1 MPLIR
6 LFIDI
11 CLLRAAPQDV
21 PAAPVLLWLTLVAYL
36 ATGLLALAPG
46 EGLVRAGS
54 MVAVDT
60 LTLLALLA
68 ASLHVRRH
76 PGRFGQTATALLG
89 TGTVFGVLLLP
100 VLVLGGT
107 GESAA
112 GLAFPLWLGLFLWGL
127 VVTAHILRHALDLPI
142 AGGTLVAVLYFAVS
156 MTLIEALFPRPPA

>member
-21 PAAPVLLWLTLVAYL
+21 PAAPVLLWLSLGAYL

-46 EGLVRAGS
+46 EGAVRAGS
-54 MVAVDT
+54 MVAVDAG
-60 LTLLALLA
+60 TLLVLLA
-68 ASLHVRRH
+68 VSLQLRGH
-76 PGRFGQTATALLG
+76 PARFGQAATALLG
-89 TGTVFGVLLLP
+89 TGTLFGVLLLP
-100 VLVLGGT
+100 VLALGGT
-107 GESAA
+107 GETAA
-112 GLAFPLWLGLFLWGL
+112 GLTFPLWLGLFLWGL

-156 MTLIEALFPRPPA
+156 MMLIEALFPRPPA

>member
-6 LFIDI
+6 LFIEI

-21 PAAPVLLWLTLVAYL
+21 PAVPVLFWLTLGAYL
-36 ATGLLALAPG
+36 VTGLLALGPG
-46 EGLVRAGS
+46 EGLARAAG

-60 LTLLALLA
+60 TTLLVLLA
-68 ASLHVRRH
+68 TTLRWRGH
-76 PGRFGQTATALLG
+76 PARFGQTATALFG
-89 TGTVFGVLLLP
+89 TGTLFGLLLLP

-142 AGGTLVAVLYFAVS
+142 AGGTLVAVAYFAVS
-156 MTLIEALFPRPPA
+156 MIVIEAFFPRPV

>member
-21 PAAPVLLWLTLVAYL
+21 PVAPVLLWLTLGTYL
-36 ATGLLALAPG
+36 VTGLLALGPG

-60 LTLLALLA
+60 VTLLVLLA
-68 ASLHVRRH
+68 ASLRLRGH
-76 PGRFGQTATALLG
+76 PARFGQAATALLG
-89 TGTVFGVLLLP
+89 TGTLFGVLLLP
-100 VLVLGGT
+100 VLMLGGT
-107 GESAA
+107 GETTAN
-112 GLAFPLWLGLFLWGL
+112 LAFPLWLGLFLWGL

-142 AGGTLVAVLYFAVS
+142 AGGMLVAVLYFAVS